1 MLFRFWKP
9 FNPLLG
15 ETFEFINKE
24 QGYAVVCEQVSHHPP
39 VSALHAESD
48 KWEFWEEYQLDTRFR
63 GLVSRSAAIGYCCYH
78 IIFSH
83 RSYLRYFGGQ

>member
-1 MLFRFWKP
+1 MSVCIKIQFFLHFIVDRYWKP

-15 ETFEFINKE
+15 ETFEFIDKA

-48 KWEFWEEYQLDTRFR
+48 KWMFWEEYQLDTRFR
-63 GLVSRSAAIGYCCYH
+63 GLVRPH
-78 IIFSH
+78 L
-83 RSYLRYFGGQ
+83 LR